1 MFPSFIYNNKD
12 SYEDFGIIINKL
24 PPSVVPE
31 NNIDEYEIPGRDGN
45 LTIDYKTRKSYILPL
60 ECTIMDKNRI
70 EEVKTWL
77 MNTSSDLV
85 FSWDSDYKYQA
96 RIINKIDISQSL
108 KTFGEFPLLF
118 KVQPYKLSINNDDF
132 ITLQATG
139 TIYNGTGNIS
149 KPTIKVFGTGAITL
163 TINGLSV
170 ILTNVVDSV
179 TVDSNLMD
187 AYAGTQL
194 CNNLMQG
201 EFPVL
206 ETGNNNISWTG
217 TVSKIEITPNF
228 RYL

>member
-1 MFPSFIYNNKD
+1 MFPSFIYKSKD
-12 SYEDFGIIINKL
+12 SYEDFGVVINVK

-31 NNIDEYEIPGRDGN
+31 NNIEEYEIPGKDGN

-60 ECTIMDKNRI
+60 ECTIMDKSRI
-70 EEVKTWL
+70 EEVKAWL
-77 MNTSSDLV
+77 MNTSSDLI
-85 FSWDSDYKYQA
+85 FSWDPNYKYQA

-118 KVQPYKLSINNDDF
+118 KVFPYKFSVSDEL
-132 ITLQATG
+132 ITLEDTG
-139 TIYNGTGNIS
+139 TIYNGTGNTSLPI
-149 KPTIKVFGTGAITL
+149 IKVFGTGAITL

-194 CNNLMQG
+194 CNDLMQG
-201 EFPVL
+201 EFPIL
-206 ETGNNNISWTG
+206 EVGNNVISWSG
-217 TVSKIEITPNF
+217 SVSEIRVLTNF
-228 RYL
+228 RYI